1 MFIFNIAWVDT
12 EGRPAIISSTC
23 RGGQFQESWSLS
35 ISLKWWLG
43 VFVIHIWYGDN
54 DIQIDDPCTV
64 KHWWWWRC
72 GWEVNE
78 QVVHHLTMPLDTLK
92 PFSDD
97 GHNLNDDDDNLM
109 MMIKMI
115 IIITKKGFRSP
126 KQMPPTWWESS
137 FQSQVS
143 FSHLQ
148 LFIRINWNLW
158 LHVW

>member
-1 MFIFNIAWVDT
+1 MV
-12 EGRPAIISSTC
+12 
-23 RGGQFQESWSLS
+23 
-35 ISLKWWLG
+35 
-43 VFVIHIWYGDN
+43 
-54 DIQIDDPCTV
+54 
-64 KHWWWWRC
+64 
-72 GWEVNE
+72 
-78 QVVHHLTMPLDTLK
+78 PLDTLK

-97 GHNLNDDDDNLM
+97 DGHNLNDVDDNLM

-148 LFIRINWNLW
+148 LFIRINWNLR